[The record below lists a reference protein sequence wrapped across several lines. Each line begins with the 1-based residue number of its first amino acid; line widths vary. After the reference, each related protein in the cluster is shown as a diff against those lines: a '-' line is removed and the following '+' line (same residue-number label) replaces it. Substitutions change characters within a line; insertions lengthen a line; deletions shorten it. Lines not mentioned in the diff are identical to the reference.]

1 MQSVGRIIGQQ
12 GRRGRKRILRGGL
25 TLAAASLALAACGS
39 SSTSSTSSSSSSS
52 SKAPIVVGTSLSLTG
67 DFASNGVA
75 FQQGYNAWVHYVN
88 AHGGLLGHKISL
100 KILNDTSSPSQVATN
115 YQDLITTDHVPL
127 IVGPFSSL
135 LTVPAAKIASRYGY
149 AMIEGAGGAPSVF
162 SYGLKNV
169 FDVSYPI
176 KIAVVPTAKWIASL
190 PKSKRPT
197 SAAYVTSNNIF
208 AQPQIAPAQA
218 ILQKAGIRTV
228 YNQVFQSETT
238 DFTPLADAIVASHAQ
253 VVVLSSTSVSKIIDF
268 VKVFSANHFYPKVLI
283 GTNGVG
289 EPTFVNAVGKS
300 AANGIIEPNG
310 WYPGYKNALSAA
322 FIKEYLKLYGGSAG
336 SITASSAEAFGTGEV
351 LAQAVQAT
359 HSFNQAKILKYL
371 HSGAVFQ
378 TDQGPVKFNAKGE
391 NVDGIVQTFQWQ
403 NGGTKLVQI
412 LPKSSQSVAPLF
424 PRPAA
429 G

>member
-1 MQSVGRIIGQQ
+1 M
-12 GRRGRKRILRGGL
+12 
-25 TLAAASLALAACGS
+25 
-39 SSTSSTSSSSSSS
+39 
-52 SKAPIVVGTSLSLTG
+52 GTSLSLTG
-67 DFASNGVA
+67 DFASNGIA

-88 AHGGLLGHKISL
+88 AHGGLLGHQVSL
-100 KILNDTSSPSQVATN
+100 KILNDDSSPSQVATN

-149 AMIEGAGGAPSVF
+149 AMVEGAGGAPSVF

-176 KIAVVPTAKWIASL
+176 KIAVVPTAEWIASL
-190 PKSKRPT
+190 PKSERPT
-197 SAAYVTSNNIF
+197 TAAYVTSNNIF
-208 AQPQIAPAQA
+208 AEPQIAPAQA
-218 ILQKAGIRTV
+218 VLQKAGVRTV

-238 DFTPLADAIVASHAQ
+238 DFSPLADAIVASHAQ

-268 VKVFSANHFYPKVLI
+268 VKIFTASHFYPKVLI

-289 EPTFVNAVGKS
+289 EPTFVNAVGKQ

-310 WYPGYKNALSAA
+310 WYPGYKNPLSTT
-322 FIKEYLKLYGGSAG
+322 FVDEYLKLYGGSAG

-351 LAQAVQAT
+351 LAQAVEAT

-403 NGGTKLVQI
+403 DGGNKLVQI
-412 LPKSSQSVAPLF
+412 LPKGSQSVAPLF

-429 G
+429 D

>member
-1 MQSVGRIIGQQ
+1 MQSVVGNVTHQ
-12 GRRGRKRILRGGL
+12 GRRSRKRLLRGGL
-25 TLAAASLALAACGS
+25 TLVAASLALAACGS
-39 SSTSSTSSSSSSS
+39 SASASSSSTSS

-67 DFASNGVA
+67 DFASNGLA
-75 FQQGYNAWVHYVN
+75 FQRGYNVWVHYVN
-88 AHGGLLGHKISL
+88 AHGGLLGHQISL
-100 KILNDTSSPSQVATN
+100 KILNDDSSPSQVATN

-149 AMIEGAGGAPSVF
+149 AMVEGAGGAPSVF

-190 PKSKRPT
+190 PKSVRPT
-197 SAAYVTSNNIF
+197 TAAYVTSNNIF
-208 AQPQIAPAQA
+208 AEPQIAPAQA
-218 ILQKAGIRTV
+218 VLQKAGVRTV

-238 DFTPLADAIVASHAQ
+238 DFSPLADAIVASHAQ

-268 VKVFSANHFYPKVLI
+268 VKIFEANHFYPKVLI

-289 EPTFVNAVGKS
+289 EPTFVSAVGRQ

-310 WYPGYKNALSAA
+310 WYPGYQNPLSKT
-322 FIKEYLKLYGGSAG
+322 FIKGYLKLYGGSAG

-391 NVDGIVQTFQWQ
+391 NVDGVVQTFQWQ
-403 NGGTKLVQI
+403 DGGTKLVQI

>member
-1 MQSVGRIIGQQ
+1 MQSVVGNVTHQ
-12 GRRGRKRILRGGL
+12 GRRSRKRLLRGGL
-25 TLAAASLALAACGS
+25 TLVAASLALAACGS
-39 SSTSSTSSSSSSS
+39 SASASSSSTSS

-67 DFASNGVA
+67 DFASNGLA
-75 FQQGYNAWVHYVN
+75 FQRGYNVWVHYVN
-88 AHGGLLGHKISL
+88 AHGGLLGHQISL
-100 KILNDTSSPSQVATN
+100 KILNDDSSPSQVATN

-149 AMIEGAGGAPSVF
+149 AMVEGAGGAPSVF

-190 PKSKRPT
+190 PKSVRPT
-197 SAAYVTSNNIF
+197 TAAYVTSNNIF
-208 AQPQIAPAQA
+208 AEPQIAPAQA
-218 ILQKAGIRTV
+218 ALQKAGVRTV

-238 DFTPLADAIVASHAQ
+238 DFSPLADAIVASHAQ

-268 VKVFSANHFYPKVLI
+268 VKIFEANHFYPKVLI

-289 EPTFVNAVGKS
+289 EPTFVNAVGRQ

-310 WYPGYKNALSAA
+310 WYPGYQNPLSKT
-322 FIKEYLKLYGGSAG
+322 FIKGYLKLYGGSAG

-391 NVDGIVQTFQWQ
+391 NVDGVVQTFQWQ
-403 NGGTKLVQI
+403 DGGTKLVQI